1 MFAVHLQFY
10 RTAINRR
17 QETAVNIGAHIE
29 DRQRASGRYI
39 YTRDREMRVR
49 GIKGGK

>member
-1 MFAVHLQFY
+1 MFAVHIQFY
-10 RTAINRR
+10 RTAFNGDKRLL
-17 QETAVNIGAHIE
+17 VNIGAHIG

-49 GIKGGK
+49 GIKGG